1 MSPFFYT
8 TRPSVFKRTLRA
20 TIVAC
25 LVLTGSSAARGQL
38 VEGNVVLAEFFEEL
52 YVFDAN
58 SGTVA
63 DVLDNEP
70 TETILI
76 DNAVG
81 LNSNTVILSSFSDLY
96 RYDVPT
102 ATSSFFTTLPF
113 TPPSEITRD
122 LNGNL
127 IATAP
132 GEVYRI
138 DGATGDAT
146 LLHTETFFS
155 ADDAVVD
162 QNGTIFVTEFF
173 DALGAV
179 NPNGGFTQIG
189 DFSSNQFSN
198 LDIGIDGQLYLA
210 STIGGEFWRVDP
222 VSGEGTLLGEE
233 LFLNLDDLQ
242 VDDNGDL
249 LFSATV
255 GAEDG
260 LFLFDL
266 ETAQIS
272 NLIDADDVNDGFFSP
287 SDVDIFATQF
297 RSTSFV
303 PVPEPGSVGLF
314 VLAMVGISTTR
325 RRQ

>member
-1 MSPFFYT
+1 MNPLFCT
-8 TRPSVFKRTLRA
+8 TRPSIFKRILRA

-25 LVLTGSSAARGQL
+25 FVLTGNSVAQAQL
-38 VEGNVVLAEFFEEL
+38 LEGDVVLPELFEEL
-52 YVFDAN
+52 HVFDTN
-58 SGTVA
+58 SGTLT
-63 DVLDNEP
+63 DVLDNAIIEAI
-70 TETILI
+70 TI
-76 DNAVG
+76 DNAEG

-96 RYDVPT
+96 RYDVST
-102 ATSSFFTTLPF
+102 ATSSFFSTLSF
-113 TPPSEITRD
+113 TPNEITRD

-127 IATAP
+127 IAAAT
-132 GEVYRI
+132 GGVYRI
-138 DGATGDAT
+138 DAATGDTT

-155 ADDAVVD
+155 TDDAVVD

-210 STIGGEFWRVDP
+210 STFGGEFWRVDP
-222 VSGEGTLLGEE
+222 VSGEGTLLGED

-255 GAEDG
+255 GDEDG
-260 LFLFDL
+260 LFLFDP
-266 ETAQIS
+266 ETAEIT
-272 NLIDADDVNDGFFSP
+272 NLIGNDDVDGLFSIR
-287 SDVDIFATQF
+287 DVDIFATQF
-297 RSTSFV
+297 RSTDFV
-303 PVPEPGSVGLF
+303 PVPEPGSVSLF
-314 VLAMVGISTTR
+314 VLAMIGISTTR